1 MTVVVSFIGPDG
13 AVMASDS
20 EATDG
25 GGQTRYDVEKIWACG
40 ALIMGYT
47 GTTSVMQPLAQAL
60 HQTVPNAFGASSE
73 IDREQARE
81 VLRQTAAQVLQS
93 CYQFHVGTRDQYGI
107 PVALNG
113 ILLVLGRDA
122 EGYWILEIDG
132 MAQATFYTDSG
143 FHTVGSGAAAAYV
156 SHSLMRAY
164 DSVGRSVVDLKL
176 IAHRTVQTCIDSIG
190 GPLGVGG
197 YVQLWF
203 SENNG
208 PFAKASQQ
216 DIEIIEHGVEQWR
229 NIERESLDQMRLGGA
244 PESKGMP
251 LPDPPLF
258 AATHASQESP
268 GSVPATE

>member
-1 MTVVVSFIGPDG
+1 MTVVVSFVGPDG

-20 EATDG
+20 EATEG
-25 GGQTRYDVEKIWACG
+25 GGHTRYDVEKIWTCG

-47 GTTSVMQPLAQAL
+47 GTTSVKQPLAQSLQQVVA
-60 HQTVPNAFGASSE
+60 QTFGVAIE
-73 IDREQARE
+73 VDREQARE
-81 VLRQTAAQVLQS
+81 ILRQTAAQVLHS
-93 CYQFHVGTRDQYGI
+93 CYQFHVGNVDQFGV
-107 PVALNG
+107 PLALNG

-122 EGYWILEIDG
+122 EGYWMLEIDG
-132 MAQATFYTDSG
+132 MAQATFYTESG

-197 YVQLWF
+197 YVQLWA
-203 SENNG
+203 SENNS

-229 NIERESLDQMRLGGA
+229 KIERESLDQMRLGGA
-244 PESKGMP
+244 PEPKGAP
-251 LPDPPLF
+251 FPDPPPS
-258 AATHASQESP
+258 AAAETSGDHAGE
-268 GSVPATE
+268 